1 MINLRIDKKM
11 KKIFNYIKLPPKK
24 NYSQII
30 KYFKKYDLLKFLK
43 DPIISKKR
51 NINKIINPWSS
62 KTYSPE
68 LIDLY
73 MLHAYIILNKRM
85 TILEFGSGWSSLI
98 LAHALMLNKKKIY

>member
-51 NINKIINPWSS
+51 NINKIIPLL

-73 MLHAYIILNKRM
+73 MLHAYNETK
-85 TILEFGSGWSSLI
+85 E
-98 LAHALMLNKKKIY
+98 